1 MKLQKHSFIIL
12 ITTLLLTLISTLFL
26 PVSASA
32 QETDKTYII
41 GTDITFA
48 PFEYKDAE
56 GDYKGIDVDLL
67 DAIAKDQGFN
77 YELRPLGF
85 SAALQALETNQVD
98 GMIAGMSITPERQ
111 ESFDFSEPYFE
122 SGVVMAV
129 SKSNDDITSYED
141 LEGKTVAIKVG
152 TTGAAF
158 AQSIQEEYGFEV
170 NTFED
175 SANMY
180 EDVQTGNSDAAFE
193 DYPVMAYAIQSG
205 LELKIPTDPEP
216 GDNYGFA
223 VNKEQ
228 NAELLEMFNNGL
240 INIRANGTYDDIIDS
255 YLGDTTQK
263 ETANLGFFGL
273 IQQNGGELLKGLG
286 RTLLL
291 TITAFVIATILGV
304 IFGLFSATPN
314 RALNWIATIYV
325 DILRGIPLIVLAFFI
340 YFSIPQFLGIQI
352 PAYIAGVITLSL
364 NTTAYIAEL
373 VRGGIQA
380 VDPGQLEASRSLGL
394 TYNTS
399 MRKVVLPQAVKI
411 MIPSFINQFVITLKD
426 TSILSVIGIVE
437 LTQTGKIII
446 ARTYS
451 SGNMWL
457 IVGLMYIIIITI
469 LTKFSNYLE
478 RRLSND

>member
-1 MKLQKHSFIIL
+1 M
-12 ITTLLLTLISTLFL
+12 
-26 PVSASA
+26 
-32 QETDKTYII
+32 
-41 GTDITFA
+41 
-48 PFEYKDAE
+48 
-56 GDYKGIDVDLL
+56 
-67 DAIAKDQGFN
+67 
-77 YELRPLGF
+77 
-85 SAALQALETNQVD
+85 
-98 GMIAGMSITPERQ
+98 
-111 ESFDFSEPYFE
+111 
-122 SGVVMAV
+122 
-129 SKSNDDITSYED
+129 
-141 LEGKTVAIKVG
+141 
-152 TTGAAF
+152 
-158 AQSIQEEYGFEV
+158 
-170 NTFED
+170 
-175 SANMY
+175 
-180 EDVQTGNSDAAFE
+180 
-193 DYPVMAYAIQSG
+193 
-205 LELKIPTDPEP
+205 
-216 GDNYGFA
+216 
-223 VNKEQ
+223 
-228 NAELLEMFNNGL
+228 
-240 INIRANGTYDDIIDS
+240 
-255 YLGDTTQK
+255 
-263 ETANLGFFGL
+263 
-273 IQQNGGELLKGLG
+273 
-286 RTLLL
+286 